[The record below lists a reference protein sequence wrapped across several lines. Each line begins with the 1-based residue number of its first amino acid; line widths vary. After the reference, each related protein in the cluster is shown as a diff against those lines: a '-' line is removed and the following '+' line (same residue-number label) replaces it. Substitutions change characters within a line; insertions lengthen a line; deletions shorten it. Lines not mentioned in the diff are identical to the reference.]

1 LADDRAL
8 QLSAEQLSGVQA
20 QVLATLSASQS
31 AITAGA
37 LTTAATIG
45 EIVTAAGA
53 VPPPLLLRVGLG
65 IRQFLLGV
73 VPANLRTR
81 VDVAGRR
88 GVAALISYVR
98 ATAGGTSCNRSSSG
112 AR

>member
-1 LADDRAL
+1 
-8 QLSAEQLSGVQA
+8 VQA

-37 LTTAATIG
+37 LTTATTIG
-45 EIVTAAGA
+45 EIVTETLLALFTLLFSCVAASGSQ
-53 VPPPLLLRVGLG
+53 
-65 IRQFLLGV
+65 QFLLGV
-73 VPANLRTR
+73 VPANPRTR

-88 GVAALISYVR
+88 GVAALVSYVR